1 MENDNINQ
9 PLILGSEGNQ
19 PPPIITS
26 EELLN
31 TAKTELN
38 RDVTKRDSE
47 EIAFLTKNFKN
58 KKEEYAKG
66 DKNTK
71 AKLEAEVV
79 QTGERIFNADSF
91 RQELS
96 DEINNTEKNGH
107 DPASKF
113 PDYAKDFQ
121 AIMDGRLEVVYDDN
135 NTPGYELN
143 VGGFMPMQSIIEM
156 IKGNAV
162 DQKSKAGLKMLLQN
176 QKALSDKANKTKE
189 ASFNYQKEYDNVM
202 RTIVEAGDMRSLAS
216 DKIFSDRVFKDDLFN
231 SIQRGTYKD
240 LGLTENTVK
249 GMDPTPNTP
258 ITPEDALTIT
268 SAIMKDE
275 DMLKPYLAEYF
286 TNALEQKYLINLDEN
301 VRNDL
306 MAKKVASSSSSAAKQ
321 IISNEIQVGGGVVK
335 NGIYIPKKK

>member
-96 DEINNTEKNGH
+96 DEINNT
-107 DPASKF
+107 
-113 PDYAKDFQ
+113 DFQ

>member
-9 PLILGSEGNQ
+9 PLILGSESNQ
-19 PPPIITS
+19 EEPIVTN
-26 EELLN
+26 EKLMQ
-31 TAKTELN
+31 TANNELN
-38 RDVTKRDSE
+38 RDVTKKDSE
-47 EIAFLTKNFKN
+47 EIVQLTENFKN

-66 DKNTK
+66 DKNTQSQ
-71 AKLEAEVV
+71 LDAEVV
-79 QTGERIFNADSF
+79 QIGDRIFKADSF
-91 RQELS
+91 RQELAS
-96 DEINNTEKNGH
+96 ELTNTDEIGSDIEY
-107 DPASKF
+107 KF
-113 PDYAKDFQ
+113 PDNMNDFN
-121 AIMDGRLEVVYDDN
+121 AIINGSLEVTYDSN
-135 NTPGYELN
+135 NNPGYETKN
-143 VGGFMPMQSIIEM
+143 GFMTMQGILDM
-156 IKGNAV
+156 VKNNKV
-162 DQKSKAGLKMLLQN
+162 DKKSKAGFEMLLKN
-176 QKALSDKANKTKE
+176 QKGLSDKANKTKE

-286 TNALEQKYLINLDEN
+286 TNALEQKYLINLDED

-321 IISNEIQVGGGVVK
+321 IISNEIQVGGGIVK

>member
-275 DMLKPYLAEYF
+275 DMLKPYLKETF
-286 TNALEQKYLINLDEN
+286 NLSEQGRILKTKGREIHEKLI
-301 VRNDL
+301 
-306 MAKKVASSSSSAAKQ
+306 
-321 IISNEIQVGGGVVK
+321 EIA
-335 NGIYIPKKK
+335 NSR